1 MRRFSWQTMLIF
13 IISLLLAVILLGLV
27 TAHISKLKQ
36 QRRQLSDSSV
46 VDRVNVEP
54 RHQPAW
60 RLVLFSTVC
69 FSRAFAEFSSCNHIP
84 VPLLRVSSD
93 AGDAA
98 RKLLSPASTIVA
110 QM

>member
-1 MRRFSWQTMLIF
+1 MLIF
-13 IISLLLAVILLGLV
+13 IISLLVAVILLGLA

-36 QRRQLSDSSV
+36 QRRQLSDSSA

-54 RHQPAW
+54 RHQPAR
-60 RLVLFSTVC
+60 RLMLFSTAC
-69 FSRAFAEFSSCNHIP
+69 FSRAFTEFSSCNDIP

-98 RKLLSPASTIVA
+98 R
-110 QM
+110 